1 MGRPAGS
8 SNKNKNRLMRAIREE
23 FPEYDP
29 LMELVKIAMS
39 ESTDNPVSVSERI
52 ACHKEV
58 AQYVNPK
65 LKAIEVSGDFEINHV
80 ILSKEEIIARVQAH
94 KAAMDKLREEED
106 AAG

>member
-1 MGRPAGS
+1 MSRQSGIP
-8 SNKNKNRLMRAIREE
+8 NKNKSKLMRAIREE

-39 ESTDNPVSVSERI
+39 IDGEQPVSIAERI

-65 LKAIEVSGDFEINHV
+65 LKAIEVSGDVEINHT

-94 KAAMDKLREEED
+94 KAAMDKAREEED